1 MMHAPELLDEFL
13 AGPFFVPLLV
23 SPERAKHR
31 YRWRQFVR
39 ELQVL
44 RPFSP
49 EVAARFHVQWHVCH
63 HRLREL
69 VGDDGALLDAL
80 PVWLPPYVG
89 GGITLYRGENSD
101 RFDQGKLGWAWS
113 TQRETAT
120 MFASGLNAVGSGGM
134 LLRAEVD
141 ASAIIAGPSTHS
153 MHIDEFE
160 FTVDPRKVRLVN
172 VIARF
177 PPL

>member
-1 MMHAPELLDEFL
+1 MHAPELLDEFL
-13 AGPFFVPLLV
+13 AGTHFVPLIE

-44 RPFSP
+44 RPSSP

-69 VGDDGALLDAL
+69 VDDDRGLLDAL
-80 PVWLPPYVG
+80 PAWLPPYVG
-89 GGITLYRGENSD
+89 GGLTLYRGENSD
-101 RFDQGKLGWAWS
+101 RFDQAKLGWAWS
-113 TQRETAT
+113 TRRETAT
-120 MFASGLNAVGSGGM
+120 MFASGLNAVRSGGI
-134 LLRAEVD
+134 LLCADVD
-141 ASAIIAGPSTHS
+141 ATDIIAGPSTHS
-153 MHIDEFE
+153 IRIDEFE
-160 FTVDPRKVRLVN
+160 FTVDPRKVRSVD

-177 PPL
+177 PPQL